1 MSHGKKYI
9 AALAKVDANKLYSL
23 EEAAELLKATSTV
36 KFDASVEIHMNLGI
50 DPKQA
55 EQQIRSTVSLPH
67 GVGKVVRVVAFVSD
81 DKVKGAKEA
90 GAIEAGN
97 TELIA
102 KIEKGWMDF
111 DKAIATPDMM
121 KDLAKVARALGQ
133 AGLMPNPKAGTV
145 TTDVEKTIGEI
156 MKGQVEYR
164 NDKQGNLH
172 NVVGKVSFSAGN
184 LVENI
189 KTYIKAV
196 QERKP
201 EKMKGTY
208 IKSMTLASTM
218 GPGIKVDVTATLNS
232 L

>member
-9 AALAKVDANKLYSL
+9 AALAKVDAEKLYSL

-81 DKVKGAKEA
+81 DKVKAAKDA
-90 GAIEAGN
+90 GAIDAGN

-172 NVVGKVSFSAGN
+172 NVVGKVSFSSGN